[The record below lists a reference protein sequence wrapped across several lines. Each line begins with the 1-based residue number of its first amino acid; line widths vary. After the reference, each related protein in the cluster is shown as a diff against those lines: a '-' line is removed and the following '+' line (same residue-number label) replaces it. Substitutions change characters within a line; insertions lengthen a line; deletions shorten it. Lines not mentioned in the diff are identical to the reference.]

1 MTTQT
6 STNEAHKML
15 NQMQP
20 YLDKALPGFMCS
32 DRLIMLALAELRKNP
47 NLNKCSPKSI
57 CGTIM
62 TCAQLGLEPGL
73 SGMVY
78 LIPRGEEAT
87 ISLGYKGM
95 IELAYRS
102 ERIVS
107 VEAACVYEKD
117 EFSMKR
123 GTNPSIDHSP
133 AVMERG
139 AMIAVYAVVTMKNCT
154 KQFDFMNID
163 DILKIKSRSKS
174 GGYGPWVTD
183 FEQMAQKTVIR
194 RLLKLIPSSV
204 SLNAAICLDEENDR
218 GEQRMKDIV
227 EDILSENEKNA
238 NVIDIQSQSDK
249 LIDKLGG

>member
-1 MTTQT
+1 MTEIVTTIPAQ
-6 STNEAHKML
+6 KML

-20 YLDKALPGFMCS
+20 YLDKALPAFMCS
-32 DRLIMLALAELRKNP
+32 DRIIMLALAELRKNP
-47 NLNKCSPKSI
+47 NLNKCTPKSI

-117 EFSMKR
+117 EFRMTR
-123 GTNPSIDHSP
+123 GTNPTIDHAP
-133 AVMERG
+133 AITERG
-139 AMIAVYAVVTMKNCT
+139 PMIGVYAIVTMKT
-154 KQFDFMNID
+154 GAKQFEFMNMAD
-163 DILKIKSRSKS
+163 VNKIKGRSKS
-174 GGYGPWVTD
+174 GAYGPWITD
-183 FEQMAQKTVIR
+183 MEQMAQKTVIR

-204 SLNAAICLDEENDR
+204 SLNTAICLDEEGDR
-218 GEQRMKDIV
+218 GEQRMRDIV
-227 EDILSENEKNA
+227 ENILSEKEKND

>member
-1 MTTQT
+1 MTEI
-6 STNEAHKML
+6 TNAIPAQNML

-20 YLDKALPGFMCS
+20 YLDKALPSNMCS

-47 NLNKCSPKSI
+47 NLNKCTPRSI

-78 LIPRGEEAT
+78 LIPRGDEAT

-117 EFSMKR
+117 EFKIRR
-123 GTNPSIDHSP
+123 GTNPDILHYPSVTD
-133 AVMERG
+133 RG
-139 AMIAVYAVVTMKNCT
+139 QMIGVYAIVTMKNGT
-154 KQFDFMNID
+154 KQFEFMNMSD
-163 DILKIKSRSKS
+163 VNKIKARSKS
-174 GGYGPWVTD
+174 GAYGPWITD
-183 FEQMAQKTVIR
+183 MEQMAQKTVIR

-204 SLNAAICLDEENDR
+204 SLNTAICLDEEGDR
-218 GEQRMKDIV
+218 GEQRMRDIV
-227 EDILSENEKNA
+227 EGILSENEKNA